1 GYLLKTARAQ
11 DVARAVRLTSRGA
24 AMVDPTLLP
33 ALLREFHRLT
43 LHPGP
48 PAAERLSERE
58 RALLA
63 LLVAGQSNKEIAR
76 ALRLAESTVKNNL
89 SGLFRKLGA
98 QDRTQAAVRALARG
112 LVAPGG
118 AGEATGRS

>member
-1 GYLLKTARAQ
+1 PETAVVMLTMDGEAAQGARAVRAGARGYLLKTARAQ
-11 DVARAVRLTSRGA
+11 DVARAVRLTSQGA

-48 PAAERLSERE
+48 SAAERLSERE

-89 SGLFRKLGA
+89 SILFQKLGA
-98 QDRTQAAVRALARG
+98 QD
-112 LVAPGG
+112 
-118 AGEATGRS
+118 